1 MKAVRGTD
9 DKVTILFDYSH
20 FKPLHHLTKKGGWFD
35 STCGK
40 LISLSAVMLQLREK
54 QIFFNVKNELFCE
67 QVRLFRPRHNLARIN
82 VSAARACLPKVTWI
96 LVGVVVVFP

>member
-1 MKAVRGTD
+1 
-9 DKVTILFDYSH
+9 
-20 FKPLHHLTKKGGWFD
+20 
-35 STCGK
+35 
-40 LISLSAVMLQLREK
+40 MLQLREK
-54 QIFFNVKNELFCE
+54 QIFFNVKNELFCQ